1 MNAAKLVLRYLVDK
15 KLSTVLNI
23 FLLSLGTAVIVILIL
38 FNRQL
43 EERISANAKGIDL
56 VVGAKGSPLQLILCS
71 VFHVDFPTG
80 NIKLRDTEAIVKNPL
95 IKQVIP
101 LSLGDNFKGY
111 RLVGT
116 TRNYADLYSGTLS
129 TGAWFEKEMEVVA
142 GATAARLG
150 ELKVGD
156 RFASSHGL
164 TSDGDHHDTNFIVTG
179 ILSPTN
185 SVLDN
190 LILTSVE
197 SVWHVHEHEKETE
210 EEHKPVTNP
219 YTLVPSVDRSDTIKE
234 VTSLLIQFRN
244 PMAAIQL
251 PRFINSQT
259 KMQAASPAFETARL
273 FSILVIGI
281 DVLEGFAYILIFISA
296 LSIFIALYN
305 SLKERQYDL
314 AIMRTMGA
322 SRLRLLISVM
332 LEGTILTAIGT
343 ILGLL
348 LGHSAVYAFSM
359 AFDGSQK
366 FGLTAF
372 TLYSEEYFLVAASLL
387 LGVVCSVVPAVQAY
401 RVNIHNVLAGG

>member
-1 MNAAKLVLRYLVDK
+1 MNAAKLVLRYLLDK

-95 IKQVIP
+95 IKEVIP
-101 LSLGDNFKGY
+101 LSLGDNFNGY

-116 TRNYADLYSGTLS
+116 TKKYADLYGGTLS

-142 GATAARLG
+142 GSTAARLG
-150 ELKVGD
+150 QLKVGD
-156 RFASSHGL
+156 KFASSHGL
-164 TSDGDHHDTNFIVTG
+164 TTDGDHHDTNFIVTG
-179 ILSPTN
+179 ILAPTN

-197 SVWHVHEHEKETE
+197 SVWHVHEHGDEADDES
-210 EEHKPVTNP
+210 KPVTNP

-259 KMQAASPAFETARL
+259 KMQAASPAFETAR
-273 FSILVIGI
+273 
-281 DVLEGFAYILIFISA
+281 
-296 LSIFIALYN
+296 
-305 SLKERQYDL
+305 
-314 AIMRTMGA
+314 
-322 SRLRLLISVM
+322 
-332 LEGTILTAIGT
+332 
-343 ILGLL
+343 
-348 LGHSAVYAFSM
+348 
-359 AFDGSQK
+359 
-366 FGLTAF
+366 
-372 TLYSEEYFLVAASLL
+372 
-387 LGVVCSVVPAVQAY
+387 
-401 RVNIHNVLAGG
+401 